1 MTNPGAH
8 DLHALIYEVTK
19 KIPRGRVA
27 TYGQVAAL
35 AGLPGHARLA
45 GYALYNLPEQ
55 LHGKV
60 PWQRVI
66 NARGEISYSESR
78 RGGDFLQH
86 ELLEKE
92 GVEFDARGRVDLR
105 RYKWEPDAA
114 DWMEEQKL

>member
-1 MTNPGAH
+1 MTNPGPH
-8 DLHALIYEVTK
+8 DLHNLIYEVTK

-45 GYALYNLPEQ
+45 GYALFNLPPGFER
-55 LHGKV
+55 KV

-78 RGGDFLQH
+78 QGGDFLQR

-92 GVEFDARGRVDLR
+92 GVEFDTRGRVDLK
-105 RYKWEPDAA
+105 RYRWEPDAA
-114 DWMEEQKL
+114 DWSEEQIL